1 MDFLQQN
8 KNVVIVVA
16 VIVIGYLL
24 LQTDLVQRLLL
35 SLRIQWAGLSDLMK
49 VVVVLLVAYGVYYCL
64 SHKQQSQS
72 QPF

>member
-8 KNVVIVVA
+8 RNVVIIVA

-24 LQTDLVQRLLL
+24 LQTELVQGLLL

-49 VVVVLLVAYGVYYCL
+49 IVVVLLIAYCVYYFL
-64 SHKQQSQS
+64 SNKQYA
-72 QPF
+72 

>member
-16 VIVIGYLL
+16 VLVIGYLL
-24 LQTDLVQRLLL
+24 LQTEFVQGLLL

-49 VVVVLLVAYGVYYCL
+49 VIVVLLVAYCAYYCL
-64 SHKQQSQS
+64 SNKHSQAS
-72 QPF
+72 F

>member
-1 MDFLQQN
+1 MDFLQEH

-24 LQTDLVQRLLL
+24 LQTELVQGLLL

-49 VVVVLLVAYGVYYCL
+49 LVVVLLVAYCVYYCL
-64 SHKQQSQS
+64 VNRSQ
-72 QPF
+72 F

>member
-24 LQTDLVQRLLL
+24 LQTELIQGLLL
-35 SLRIQWAGLSDLMK
+35 SLRIQWAGLSDIMK
-49 VVVVLLVAYGVYYCL
+49 VIVVLLVAYGAYYCL
-64 SHKQQSQS
+64 TNKQTTLSS
-72 QPF
+72 F